1 MADSQIVADAIR
13 AMERIDGSSCHTGGE
28 YVSNPSDLP
37 RVRERI
43 ARRLARLN
51 ADRRAHQ
58 IEVFR
63 LWAAGE
69 SRCVVCE
76 NELLSLTN
84 GVQIHG
90 TRLMHGPCSTA
101 WNAFTADTFAPDA
114 RYEITSDGLAALEQH
129 DTLQKAS

>member
-1 MADSQIVADAIR
+1 MADSQIVADVIR

-28 YVSNPSDLP
+28 YVCNPTDLP

-43 ARRLARLN
+43 ARRLARLTD
-51 ADRRAHQ
+51 DRRAHQ
-58 IEVFR
+58 LDVFR

-90 TRLMHGPCSTA
+90 SRLMHGTCATA

-114 RYEITSDGLAALEQH
+114 RYEITPDGLAALVQDGAME
-129 DTLQKAS
+129 KAS